1 METIKGMDDAVVARI
16 GVSEWNQASSKQRWW
31 LLAYKYLPRKIRVPV
46 ARIDLSSVKM
56 EFEDAGALGS
66 ALQERSGSSNIESLI
81 IGNDV
86 VLQLKGKLDSDF
98 FDASGQGMDHG
109 YCVILAWWLTAPV
122 TASIA
127 HIVLDGCAITGTTFG
142 TGYKEYQGGD
152 YEKIEQ
158 LDADCTGFETLCEAL
173 GASQV
178 ASISLKKCY
187 LGPQA
192 MSLLATATCKMG
204 SVASISL
211 SGNMISG
218 SKYVGESY
226 AEYDLD
232 LSGIIALGEAAAI
245 SKAL

>member
-46 ARIDLSSVKM
+46 ARIDLSNVKM

-127 HIVLDGCAITGTTFG
+127 RISVLSNPIGVEG
-142 TGYKEYQGGD
+142 
-152 YEKIEQ
+152 
-158 LDADCTGFETLCEAL
+158 
-173 GASQV
+173 
-178 ASISLKKCY
+178 
-187 LGPQA
+187 
-192 MSLLATATCKMG
+192 ATALIDVYERNENLRT
-204 SVASISL
+204 L
-211 SGNMISG
+211 
-218 SKYVGESY
+218 
-226 AEYDLD
+226 L
-232 LSGIIALGEAAAI
+232 GIEEGVTELNLA
-245 SKAL
+245 KKRVD